1 MSDSRQKTHPA
12 AGGWGSLAS
21 VAKHLAKSGSPVKGA
36 RSLLALN
43 QKHGF
48 DCPGCAWGDP
58 EHASSFEFC
67 ENGVKAVAW
76 EATDRTVGADFFA
89 AHAVSW
95 LRQQDHHFLEAQGRL
110 AEPLRYDRAS
120 DRYVAVG
127 WDEAFARIGA
137 ILRGLGSPD
146 EAVFYTSGRTSN
158 EAAFLYQLFVRAYGT
173 NNLPD
178 CSNMCHEASGIAL
191 TEQIGVGKGTVLLD
205 DFKQADAIF
214 VWGQNPGSNHPRMLA
229 DLRAAALRGA
239 RIVVFNPVRER
250 GLERFA
256 HPQKLRDMLPGGGV
270 DIATDYY
277 QLRVG
282 GDMAAAKG
290 IMKHLFER
298 HRNRLDW
305 SFIAEQ
311 CSGIDALEADIA
323 ATGWAEIERRSGLTR
338 EQLAVP
344 ADIYAEAE
352 RTIFTWAMGLT
363 QHKHSVVTIQTLVDL
378 LLLKGNVGKPG
389 AGACPVRGHSNVQG
403 DRTMGINEHPSPAF
417 LDRLEAVF
425 GLPMPRRSGH
435 NTVSAI
441 QAMLDGRAK
450 AFIAMGGNF
459 AAATPDTA
467 RTETALARCRLTV
480 HVSTKL
486 NRSHLVTGEE
496 AYILPCLGRTEI
508 DIQATGPQFVT
519 VEDSMSMIHG
529 SGGLNMPVS
538 PQIRS
543 EPAIIAGLARATLPD
558 SPIDWDGFAAD
569 YNCIRDRIADVVPGF
584 EDFNRRV
591 GQPGG
596 FYLGNSARER
606 MWQTE
611 SGRAHFM
618 ANPLPEEIEAT
629 ADGRRV
635 FTLMSFRSHDQYN
648 TTVYGYGD
656 RYRGVTGDRRVLF
669 MNPDD
674 IAAEGLAAGDHVDL
688 ATVAADDVSRIAPR
702 FRIVAYDI
710 PAGNLATYFPEANIL
725 VPLASVGDRSGT
737 PTSKEIPVTI
747 GRSAAGG

>member
-1 MSDSRQKTHPA
+1 MSDSHHNKPPP
-12 AGGWGSLAS
+12 AGGWGALAN
-21 VAKHLAKSGSPVKGA
+21 VAKHLARSGSPVKGV

-76 EATDRTVGADFFA
+76 EATGRTIGADFFA
-89 AHAVSW
+89 AHPVSW
-95 LRQQDHHFLEAQGRL
+95 LRQQDHRFLEAQGRL
-110 AEPLRYDRAS
+110 AEPLRYDRAT

-127 WDEAFARIGA
+127 WDEAFQRIGA
-137 ILRGLGSPD
+137 ILRSLGSPD
-146 EAVFYTSGRTSN
+146 DALFYTSGRTSN

-205 DFKQADAIF
+205 DFRQADAIF
-214 VWGQNPGSNHPRMLA
+214 VWGQNPGTNHPRMLA

-239 RIVVFNPVRER
+239 RIVVFNPVYER

-270 DIATDYY
+270 DIATNYY
-277 QLRVG
+277 QVRVG

-290 IMKHLFER
+290 ITKHLFER

-305 SFIAEQ
+305 SFIAAH
-311 CSGIDALEADIA
+311 CSGVESLEADIA
-323 ATGWAEIERRSGLTR
+323 ATSWNEIERRSGLTR
-338 EQLAVP
+338 EQLTVP

-403 DRTMGINEHPSPAF
+403 DRTMGINEHPSPVF
-417 LDRLEAVF
+417 LDRQEATF
-425 GLPMPRRSGH
+425 GLSMPRRPGH

-441 QAMLDGRAK
+441 QAMLDGQAK

-467 RTETALARCRLTV
+467 RTEAALARCRLTV

-508 DIQATGPQFVT
+508 DIQASGPQFVT

-538 PQIRS
+538 QQIRS
-543 EPAIIAGLARATLPD
+543 EPAIVAGLAKATLPG
-558 SPIDWDGFAAD
+558 SPIDWDDLAAD
-569 YNCIRDRIADVVPGF
+569 YGRIRDKIAEVVPGF

-591 GQPGG
+591 SKPGG

-606 MWQTE
+606 VWQTE
-611 SGRAHFM
+611 SGRARFM
-618 ANPLPEEIEAT
+618 ANPLPDEIEAT

-648 TTVYGYGD
+648 TTVYGYDD
-656 RYRGVTGDRRVLF
+656 RYRGVAGERRVLF
-669 MNPDD
+669 MNPED
-674 IAAEGLAAGDHVDL
+674 IAAEGLAAGDFVDL
-688 ATVAADDVSRIAPR
+688 ATVAGDGISRIAPR
-702 FRIVAYDI
+702 FKVVAYDI
-710 PAGNLATYFPEANIL
+710 PTSNLATYFPEANVL
-725 VPLASVGDRSGT
+725 VPLASVGDRTGT
-737 PTSKEIPVTI
+737 PTSKAIPVTLC
-747 GRSAAGG
+747 RSTGG